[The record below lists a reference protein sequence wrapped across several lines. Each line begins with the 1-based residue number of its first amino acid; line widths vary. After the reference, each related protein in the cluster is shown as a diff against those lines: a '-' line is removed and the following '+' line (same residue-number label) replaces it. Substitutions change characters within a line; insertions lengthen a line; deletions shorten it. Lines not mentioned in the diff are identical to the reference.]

1 VLKNVNNIEYVTIN
15 SGDAVRKVVIAG
27 LSDFAIYQWYYYVRN
42 TDNTSAT
49 NGQSIVVKDDV
60 VYVTFQFTG
69 TIEIRTVDTQ
79 WATLPSSDSASIGLV
94 RISAKTGQFIDAKE
108 LVSGLDVDHTLLSS
122 NFSSI
127 TPIDGKLKHYLTCSV
142 STNDPPSQLNFYG
155 LDVPPTPTQ
164 IEPPYFGTS
173 TYTVMYDGETGSL
186 VGVNYTGG
194 PNTTNISVALSN
206 CIDVS
211 SNNTVVVGGAYV
223 SEVYNDPPAYISTFA
238 NTNDPVYTLTQTGQ
252 NKNPLFTVYLIPT
265 CLGTLGNP
273 SSANVTKTILA
284 TNTNGNVFEVDTA
297 SSVSKNNVVSNNI
310 IIPKTGSS
318 ISMFW
323 NGTNW
328 YVLSSVDSSL
338 L

>member
-1 VLKNVNNIEYVTIN
+1 
-15 SGDAVRKVVIAG
+15 
-27 LSDFAIYQWYYYVRN
+27 
-42 TDNTSAT
+42 
-49 NGQSIVVKDDV
+49 
-60 VYVTFQFTG
+60 
-69 TIEIRTVDTQ
+69 
-79 WATLPSSDSASIGLV
+79 
-94 RISAKTGQFIDAKE
+94 
-108 LVSGLDVDHTLLSS
+108 
-122 NFSSI
+122 
-127 TPIDGKLKHYLTCSV
+127 
-142 STNDPPSQLNFYG
+142 
-155 LDVPPTPTQ
+155 
-164 IEPPYFGTS
+164 
-173 TYTVMYDGETGSL
+173 
-186 VGVNYTGG
+186 
-194 PNTTNISVALSN
+194 
-206 CIDVS
+206 
-211 SNNTVVVGGAYV
+211 VVGGAYV